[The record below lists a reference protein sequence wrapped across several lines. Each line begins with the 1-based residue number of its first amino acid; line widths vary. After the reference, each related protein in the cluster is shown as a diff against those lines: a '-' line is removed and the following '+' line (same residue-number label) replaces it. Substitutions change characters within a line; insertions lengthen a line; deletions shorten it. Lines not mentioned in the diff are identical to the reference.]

1 MRAEESHLVEA
12 RTLAVR
18 ARRSSSVWTLVH
30 PLFAIGQMLAF
41 FVSVGFIVA
50 YARGAVDYHV
60 VHISVLVKIGLMVGA
75 VVTGALWERDV
86 FGYYWFAPDFMFED
100 VMTAIVF
107 VFQLAYLA
115 MVTFHPNDQAAI
127 LLMLF
132 FAYTVYAGN
141 VAQYIHRTQNDKKKA
156 LEAQARVDER
166 NRVSA

>member
-1 MRAEESHLVEA
+1 MNAEEPHLVEA

-18 ARRSSSVWTLVH
+18 RRRSSSLWTTVH

-50 YARGAVDYHV
+50 YARGATDYHA

-86 FGYYWFAPDFMFED
+86 FGYYWFAPEFLFED
-100 VMTAIVF
+100 VMTMVVF
-107 VFQLAYLA
+107 VFQVAYLA
-115 MVTFHPNDQAAI
+115 MVYFHPGDMYAI
-127 LLMLF
+127 LMMLF

-156 LEAQARVDER
+156 LDAQATVDARKRV
-166 NRVSA
+166 A